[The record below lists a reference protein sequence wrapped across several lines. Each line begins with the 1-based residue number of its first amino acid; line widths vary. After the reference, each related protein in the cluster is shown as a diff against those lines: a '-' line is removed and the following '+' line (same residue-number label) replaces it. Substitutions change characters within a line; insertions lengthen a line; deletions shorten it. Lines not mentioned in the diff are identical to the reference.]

1 MGVGVSGSGHRK
13 SNTTSARDDGLV
25 HQLALLLKM
34 AGARPWKWAGGVVA
48 ASAVLALLDTAGV
61 AAMVPLMQ
69 LVSGAEPDSGILAMI
84 ADAVGSTDPAVLIP
98 VVAIGIAVLFIV
110 KSVAAMAFRWWLLGR
125 TSLVSALVGTELM
138 RRYLLA
144 PYAAHRRRRLSEVYR
159 NIGEASLQGSS
170 VLMTVLS
177 IVTDTLTLIAI
188 VVVLALTS
196 PGITLLTVV
205 LFGAAVVGLQ
215 LSLRRVQSRIGEESA
230 ESNLQ
235 AWSYMMPALDGFREA
250 RLTSSTQIFVAGF
263 RTAKLR
269 NAEASRR
276 LAIVSELPRYALEI
290 GFVIMI
296 ACIALLLFTSG
307 DSTQALT
314 VLGVF
319 AAASVRGLPT
329 LNRVAGSLAIVR
341 AGRVGL
347 RIVTETAA
355 ELDADGTHDETPGRT
370 APYGGDIELHNLGFT
385 FPDADKPVLAAIDLR
400 IPANSTT
407 AFVGA
412 SGAGKTTL
420 LDLIL
425 GLLEPTTGTV
435 TCGGR
440 EISEDLTGWYAGLGV
455 VPQDVFVINASLRAN
470 VAFGVPA
477 EEIDEQRVQEVL
489 QIARLSS
496 LVSSLPDGLDTLLGE
511 RGARLSGGQRQRL
524 GLARALYRRPTVLV
538 LDEATSALDNETEH
552 EITEALAALSG
563 SLTIL
568 IVAHRLSTVRDAD
581 SLVFLRDGRLQAQG
595 TFAQLRAASSDFARL
610 VQLGELR

>member
-1 MGVGVSGSGHRK
+1 MGVGVSGSGRRK
-13 SNTTSARDDGLV
+13 RTVSPRRDDGLV
-25 HQLALLLKM
+25 RQLALLLEM
-34 AGARPWKWAGGVVA
+34 AGARPRTWAGGVVA
-48 ASAVLALLDTAGV
+48 ASVVLALLDTAGV

-69 LVSGAEPDSGILAMI
+69 LVSGTDPDSGVLAVI
-84 ADAVGSTDPAVLIP
+84 ADLVGTTDPATLIP
-98 VVAIGIAVLFIV
+98 VVAIGIAILFIV
-110 KSVAAMAFRWWLLGR
+110 KSVAAMAFRWWMLGR
-125 TSLVSALVGTELM
+125 TSQVSALVGTELM

-144 PYAAHRRRRLSEVYR
+144 PYSSHRRRRLSEVYR

-170 VLMTVLS
+170 VLMTVLG

-205 LFGAAVVGLQ
+205 LFGAAVLGLQ
-215 LSLRRVQSRIGEESA
+215 MSLRHVQSRIGEESA

-250 RLTSSTQIFVAGF
+250 RLTSSTQVFVDGF

-269 NAEASRR
+269 NAEAGRK

-290 GFVIMI
+290 GFVVMI

-347 RIVTETAA
+347 RIVTDAAA
-355 ELDADGTHDETPGRT
+355 ELEADGTHDETPGRT
-370 APYGGDIELHNLGFT
+370 ESYRGDIELTGLGFT
-385 FPDADKPVLAAIDLR
+385 FPDADRPVLEEIDLL

-425 GLLEPTTGTV
+425 GLLEPTTGSI

-440 EISEDLTGWYAGLGV
+440 PISDDLTGWYAGLGV
-455 VPQDVFVINASLRAN
+455 VPQEVFVVNDSLRAN
-470 VAFGVPA
+470 VAFGVPSTDVDA
-477 EEIDEQRVQEVL
+477 ERVDRVL
-489 QIARLSS
+489 EIARLTS
-496 LVSSLPDGLDTLLGE
+496 LVQSLPAGVDTLLGE

-524 GLARALYRRPTVLV
+524 GLARALYRRPSVLV

-552 EITEALAALSG
+552 EITEALDALSG

-581 SLVFLRDGRLQAQG
+581 NLVFLKDGRLQAQG
-595 TFAQLRAASSDFARL
+595 TFEELRDTSADFARL